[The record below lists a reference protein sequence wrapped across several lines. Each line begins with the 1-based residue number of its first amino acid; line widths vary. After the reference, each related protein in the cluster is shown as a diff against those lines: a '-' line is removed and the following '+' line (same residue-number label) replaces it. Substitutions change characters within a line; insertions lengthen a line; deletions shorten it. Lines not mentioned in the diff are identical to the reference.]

1 MKIDEILKTQN
12 HMAFLK
18 IELEYHK
25 LKINKSSL
33 NISHNIRTYIFDLN
47 KEWQLKILYADGG
60 IKVITLKNQEKTYD
74 LISRYYGLDLNMDNI
89 KSLCSY
95 INQIICSGKL

>member
-25 LKINKSSL
+25 LKINKSNL
-33 NISHNIRTYIFDLN
+33 NITHRMRTYLFDLN
-47 KEWQLKILYADGG
+47 KEWQLKIVYAEGG
-60 IKVITLKNQEKTYD
+60 IKVITLKNKEKTYD
-74 LISRYYGLDLNMDNI
+74 LISRYFGLDLDMVNI

-95 INQIICSGKL
+95 INQIICFGKL

>member
-25 LKINKSSL
+25 LKINKSNL
-33 NISHNIRTYIFDLN
+33 NISHNMRTYIFDLN
-47 KEWQLKILYADGG
+47 KEWQLKILYADDR
-60 IKVITLKNQEKTYD
+60 IKVITLKNKEKTYD
-74 LISRYYGLDLNMDNI
+74 LISRYFGLDLSMGNI
-89 KSLCSY
+89 KSICSY
-95 INQIICSGKL
+95 VYQIICSGKL